1 MTQKTPKTV
10 THGIVN
16 RVQNSLFGYQGWPS
30 VARDEN
36 GTLYAVASS
45 FRCEHI
51 CPFGKTA
58 MYISKNEGKT
68 WSPPIVIND
77 TYLDDR
83 DAGILYMGNG
93 RMLVTWFT
101 HPADVYSN
109 HYYQAIKNSATQLE
123 GPAVVG
129 MLGMYPFIP
138 KEHAGG
144 GSFIRVSEDFGMTWS
159 ETIRIPVSAPHGP
172 TLCRDGTLVYLGKEH
187 YYEDKMGVPGDTDQD
202 LIIAA
207 YVSTDG
213 GYTWTMKGECKK
225 PADLS
230 WDHFHEPHV
239 IELDDGTLYG
249 TIRAQGSGVAHGFT
263 MYSTVS
269 KDGGAT
275 WSEWK
280 NMEDVSGSPPHLLK
294 HSSGALICVYGRRE
308 APFGERALV
317 SWDNGETWTED
328 YDLDNRA
335 VGGDLGYPC
344 SVELDD
350 GSILTVYYQKYYDDE
365 TGKYDDKCSILYTR
379 WTLDQ

>member
-1 MTQKTPKTV
+1 MIERTPKKL

-16 RVQNSLFGYQGWPS
+16 RVQNGFFGYQGWPS

-45 FRCEHI
+45 FRAQHI

-58 MYISKNEGKT
+58 MYISKNDGKT

-101 HPADVYSN
+101 HPADAYLGK
-109 HYYQAIKNSATQLE
+109 YYQYIKNAATNLE
-123 GPAVVG
+123 ASVTIG
-129 MLGMYPFIP
+129 MLSAYPRIP
-138 KEHAGG
+138 NEHAQG
-144 GSFIRVSEDFGMTWS
+144 GSFIRVSEDYGITWS
-159 ETIRIPVSAPHGP
+159 ETIQIPVSAPHGP
-172 TLCRDGTLVYLGKEH
+172 SMCKDGTLIYLGKEH
-187 YYEDKMGVPGDTDQD
+187 YCGAKQAVPGEPGDD

-207 YVSTDG
+207 YSSTDG
-213 GYTWTMKGECKK
+213 GYTWTKRGDCNK
-225 PADLS
+225 PDDIDWS
-230 WDHFHEPHV
+230 HFHEPHV

-249 TIRAQGSGVAHGFT
+249 VIRAQGEGVAHRFT

-269 KDGGAT
+269 KDGGYT
-275 WSEWK
+275 WSEW
-280 NMEDVSGSPPHLLK
+280 ECLGISGSPPHLLK
-294 HSSGALICVYGRRE
+294 HSSGALVCVYGRRE

-317 SWDNGETWTED
+317 SWDNGLTWSED
-328 YDLDNRA
+328 YDLDHRA
-335 VGGDLGYPC
+335 VGSDLGYPA

-350 GSILTVYYQKYYDDE
+350 GSILTVYYQKYYDEAAD
-365 TGKYDDKCSILYTR
+365 KYDEKCSILYTR
-379 WTLDQ
+379 WTLDK